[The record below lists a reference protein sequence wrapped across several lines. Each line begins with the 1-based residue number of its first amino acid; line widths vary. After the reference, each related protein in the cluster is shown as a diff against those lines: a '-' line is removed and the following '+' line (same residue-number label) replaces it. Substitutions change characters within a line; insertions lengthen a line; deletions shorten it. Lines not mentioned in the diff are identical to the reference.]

1 MAGKGTEVGF
11 KLEHIKR
18 IIDGVNNS
26 QRLMV
31 CLDTCH
37 LNDAG
42 YDMSNFDCF
51 LDEFDNIIGI
61 EKIGCIHVNDSKNIL
76 SSNKDRHEN
85 IGYGTIGFQNLI
97 NIIYN
102 DRLKDVPKILETP
115 FVKDRLYPPYR
126 FEIEEIKN
134 KFYENESKYEKLV
147 LEGKG
152 SKKIAY
158 LTFDDGPYQ
167 ISYQFLDVLDKYD
180 ILATFFVIGNKPDDR
195 LPIYKE
201 EVRRGHTI
209 ANHTYYHS
217 ISKGLYN
224 SVSSFTN
231 QIKKNEDFILKETG
245 IKTNILRFP
254 GGSNQAKGLKTSII
268 KEISNMGYGY
278 VDWDLETGDGKKV
291 APTIKE
297 SIDNVLNKTNDRD
310 IVVILMHDYSSIT
323 LSALPSIIEGL
334 EKQNYIMLP
343 LFYESVKVKKS

>member
-1 MAGKGTEVGF
+1 MAKTKSKVRRF
-11 KLEHIKR
+11 AYAIIIIVLVILNIYTLYIYFHKLNKYNSLSKTNFTIQNKLSNMIK
-18 IIDGVNNS
+18 DK
-26 QRLMV
+26 
-31 CLDTCH
+31 
-37 LNDAG
+37 
-42 YDMSNFDCF
+42 
-51 LDEFDNIIGI
+51 EKEDN
-61 EKIGCIHVNDSKNIL
+61 KLKNIE
-76 SSNKDRHEN
+76 EN
-85 IGYGTIGFQNLI
+85 IDKI
-97 NIIYN
+97 NNIDKY
-102 DRLKDVPKILETP
+102 
-115 FVKDRLYPPYR
+115 
-126 FEIEEIKN
+126 IEDIKN
-134 KFYENESKYEKLV
+134 KFYLNESKYEKLV

-167 ISYQFLDVLDKYD
+167 ISYQFLDVLDRYD
-180 ILATFFVIGNKPDDR
+180 VLATFFVIGNKPDDR

-217 ISKGLYN
+217 ISNGLYN

-254 GGSNQAKGLKTSII
+254 GGSNQAKGLKNGII

-291 APTIKE
+291 SPTIKE
-297 SIDNVLNKTNDRD
+297 SIDNVLNKTNGRD
-310 IVVILMHDYSSIT
+310 IIVVLMHDYSSIT

>member
-1 MAGKGTEVGF
+1 MAMTKSKVRRFAYAIIIIVLVILNIYTLYIYF
-11 KLEHIKR
+11 HKLNKYNSLSKTNFTIQNKLSNMIK
-18 IIDGVNNS
+18 DK
-26 QRLMV
+26 
-31 CLDTCH
+31 
-37 LNDAG
+37 
-42 YDMSNFDCF
+42 
-51 LDEFDNIIGI
+51 EKEDN
-61 EKIGCIHVNDSKNIL
+61 KLKNIE
-76 SSNKDRHEN
+76 EN
-85 IGYGTIGFQNLI
+85 IDKI
-97 NIIYN
+97 NNIDKY
-102 DRLKDVPKILETP
+102 
-115 FVKDRLYPPYR
+115 
-126 FEIEEIKN
+126 IEDIKN
-134 KFYENESKYEKLV
+134 KFYLNESKYEKLV

-180 ILATFFVIGNKPDDR
+180 VLATFFVIGNKPDDR

-217 ISKGLYN
+217 ISNGLYN

-254 GGSNQAKGLKTSII
+254 GGSNQAKGLKNGII

-291 APTIKE
+291 SPTIKE
-297 SIDNVLNKTNDRD
+297 SIDNVLNKTNGRD
-310 IVVILMHDYSSIT
+310 IIVVLMHDYSSIT

>member
-1 MAGKGTEVGF
+1 MAKTKSKVRRF
-11 KLEHIKR
+11 AYAIIIIVLVILNIYTLYIYFHKLNKYNSLSKTNFTIQNKLSNMIK
-18 IIDGVNNS
+18 DK
-26 QRLMV
+26 
-31 CLDTCH
+31 
-37 LNDAG
+37 
-42 YDMSNFDCF
+42 
-51 LDEFDNIIGI
+51 EKEDN
-61 EKIGCIHVNDSKNIL
+61 KLKNIE
-76 SSNKDRHEN
+76 EN
-85 IGYGTIGFQNLI
+85 IDKI
-97 NIIYN
+97 NNIDKY
-102 DRLKDVPKILETP
+102 
-115 FVKDRLYPPYR
+115 
-126 FEIEEIKN
+126 IEDIKN
-134 KFYENESKYEKLV
+134 KFYLNESKYEKLV

-180 ILATFFVIGNKPDDR
+180 VLVSFFVIGNKPDDR

-217 ISKGLYN
+217 ISNGLYN

-254 GGSNQAKGLKTSII
+254 GGSNQAKGLKNGII

-291 APTIKE
+291 SPTIKE
-297 SIDNVLNKTNDRD
+297 SIDNVLNKTNGRD
-310 IVVILMHDYSSIT
+310 IIVVLMHDYSSIT

>member
-1 MAGKGTEVGF
+1 M
-11 KLEHIKR
+11 
-18 IIDGVNNS
+18 
-26 QRLMV
+26 
-31 CLDTCH
+31 
-37 LNDAG
+37 
-42 YDMSNFDCF
+42 
-51 LDEFDNIIGI
+51 
-61 EKIGCIHVNDSKNIL
+61 
-76 SSNKDRHEN
+76 
-85 IGYGTIGFQNLI
+85 
-97 NIIYN
+97 
-102 DRLKDVPKILETP
+102 
-115 FVKDRLYPPYR
+115 
-126 FEIEEIKN
+126 
-134 KFYENESKYEKLV
+134 
-147 LEGKG
+147 
-152 SKKIAY
+152 
-158 LTFDDGPYQ
+158 
-167 ISYQFLDVLDKYD
+167 LDKYD

-217 ISKGLYN
+217 ISNGLYN

-254 GGSNQAKGLKTSII
+254 GGSNQAKGLKNGII

-291 APTIKE
+291 SPTIKE
-297 SIDNVLNKTNDRD
+297 SIDNVLNKTNGRD
-310 IVVILMHDYSSIT
+310 IVVVLMHDYSSIT

>member
-1 MAGKGTEVGF
+1 MIKDKEKEDN
-11 KLEHIKR
+11 KL
-18 IIDGVNNS
+18 
-26 QRLMV
+26 
-31 CLDTCH
+31 
-37 LNDAG
+37 
-42 YDMSNFDCF
+42 
-51 LDEFDNIIGI
+51 
-61 EKIGCIHVNDSKNIL
+61 KNIE
-76 SSNKDRHEN
+76 EN
-85 IGYGTIGFQNLI
+85 IDKI
-97 NIIYN
+97 NNIDKY
-102 DRLKDVPKILETP
+102 
-115 FVKDRLYPPYR
+115 
-126 FEIEEIKN
+126 IEDIKN
-134 KFYENESKYEKLV
+134 KFYLNESKYEKLV

-180 ILATFFVIGNKPDDR
+180 ILVTFFVIGNKPDDR

-217 ISKGLYN
+217 ISNGLYN

-254 GGSNQAKGLKTSII
+254 GGSNQAKGLKNGII

-278 VDWDLETGDGKKV
+278 VDWDLETGDGKK
-291 APTIKE
+291 ASPTIKE
-297 SIDNVLNKTNDRD
+297 SIDNVLNKTNGRD
-310 IVVILMHDYSSIT
+310 IIVVLMHDYSSIT

>member
-1 MAGKGTEVGF
+1 MAKTKSKVRRFAYAIIIIVLVILNIYTLYIYFHKLNKYNSLF
-11 KLEHIKR
+11 KTNFTIQNKLSNMIK
-18 IIDGVNNS
+18 DK
-26 QRLMV
+26 
-31 CLDTCH
+31 
-37 LNDAG
+37 
-42 YDMSNFDCF
+42 
-51 LDEFDNIIGI
+51 EKEDN
-61 EKIGCIHVNDSKNIL
+61 KLKNIE
-76 SSNKDRHEN
+76 EN
-85 IGYGTIGFQNLI
+85 IDKI
-97 NIIYN
+97 NNIDKY
-102 DRLKDVPKILETP
+102 
-115 FVKDRLYPPYR
+115 
-126 FEIEEIKN
+126 IEDIKN
-134 KFYENESKYEKLV
+134 KFYLNESKYEKLV

-180 ILATFFVIGNKPDDR
+180 ILVTFFVIGNKPDDR

-217 ISKGLYN
+217 ISNGLYN

-254 GGSNQAKGLKTSII
+254 GGSNQAKGLKNGII

-291 APTIKE
+291 SPTIKE
-297 SIDNVLNKTNDRD
+297 SIDNVLNKTNGRD
-310 IVVILMHDYSSIT
+310 IIVVLMHDYSSIT

>member
-1 MAGKGTEVGF
+1 MEQV
-11 KLEHIKR
+11 
-18 IIDGVNNS
+18 
-26 QRLMV
+26 
-31 CLDTCH
+31 
-37 LNDAG
+37 
-42 YDMSNFDCF
+42 
-51 LDEFDNIIGI
+51 
-61 EKIGCIHVNDSKNIL
+61 
-76 SSNKDRHEN
+76 
-85 IGYGTIGFQNLI
+85 QNA
-97 NIIYN
+97 
-102 DRLKDVPKILETP
+102 
-115 FVKDRLYPPYR
+115 
-126 FEIEEIKN
+126 
-134 KFYENESKYEKLV
+134 ENEAKEHERIAEEQKAKEEEERRKKSPQLTE
-147 LEGKG
+147 EGKTNMANIYK
-152 SKKIAY
+152 SDTKRVF

-297 SIDNVLNKTNDRD
+297 SIGNVLNKTNDRD
-310 IVVILMHDYSSIT
+310 IVVVLMHDYSSIT

>member
-1 MAGKGTEVGF
+1 MAKTKSKVRRF
-11 KLEHIKR
+11 AYAIIIIVLVILNIYTLYIYFHKLNKYNSLSKTNFTIQNKLSNMIK
-18 IIDGVNNS
+18 DK
-26 QRLMV
+26 
-31 CLDTCH
+31 
-37 LNDAG
+37 
-42 YDMSNFDCF
+42 
-51 LDEFDNIIGI
+51 EKEDN
-61 EKIGCIHVNDSKNIL
+61 KLKNIE
-76 SSNKDRHEN
+76 EN
-85 IGYGTIGFQNLI
+85 IDKI
-97 NIIYN
+97 NNIDKY
-102 DRLKDVPKILETP
+102 
-115 FVKDRLYPPYR
+115 
-126 FEIEEIKN
+126 IEDIKN
-134 KFYENESKYEKLV
+134 KFYLNESKYEKLV

-180 ILATFFVIGNKPDDR
+180 VLATFFVIGNKPDDR

-217 ISKGLYN
+217 ISNGLYN

-254 GGSNQAKGLKTSII
+254 GGSNQAKGLKNGII

-291 APTIKE
+291 SPTIKE
-297 SIDNVLNKTNDRD
+297 SIDNVLNKTNGRD
-310 IVVILMHDYSSIT
+310 IIVVLMHDYSSIT